1 MGEPLNLREVGRVR
15 VLQALQETGGTS
27 RPELVRRTG
36 LSRATVS
43 ALTAELIAAGL
54 LREDEP
60 SAEERGTGR
69 PAQSLSLVPT
79 AGYAIGADIGHQHV
93 RVVLCDLSGTPLWD
107 RVVAK
112 DVDRAPEAT
121 LDLTVE
127 LIDEASA
134 DVPRERVLGLGV
146 GIASPV
152 RKDTGELGAAS
163 IMPGWAGRAVGAELT
178 ARTGLPTLLTNDANA
193 GALAERRYGAGRNV
207 ADMVYIR
214 LSAGIGAGIVTDG
227 TLLLGATGL
236 AGEIG
241 HLPVAS
247 SGPICRCGNRGC
259 LETVASPVAIARL
272 LADSWHQPITP
283 ADLPR
288 LIAASDRGTLRAI
301 DDAGT
306 AVGTALATLVTLF
319 NPELVV
325 IGGDLAHAGELLF
338 APIRRA
344 IRRYAL
350 PSVAEQVSVVP
361 GELGEQAEVRGAAAL
376 VLATAPTALAG
387 STKSALPATR
397 VSSW

>member
-1 MGEPLNLREVGRVR
+1 MAEPLNLREVGRVR
-15 VLQALQETGGTS
+15 VLEALQETGGTS

-43 ALTAELIAAGL
+43 ALAAELIGL
-54 LREDEP
+54 GLVQEDEP
-60 SAEERGTGR
+60 SPEERGTGR
-69 PAQSLSLVPT
+69 PAQTLSLAPA

-93 RVVLCDLSGTPLWD
+93 RVVLCDLSGTPVWD
-107 RVVAK
+107 RIVAK

-121 LDLTVE
+121 LDLTVG
-127 LIDEASA
+127 LIDEAIGTIA
-134 DVPRERVLGLGV
+134 RERVLGIGV

-178 ARTGLPTLLTNDANA
+178 ERTGLPTALTNDANA
-193 GALAERRYGAGRNV
+193 GALAERRYGAARTVDNL
-207 ADMVYIR
+207 VYIR
-214 LSAGIGAGIVTDG
+214 LSAGIGAGIVSDG

-241 HLPVAS
+241 HLLVTS
-247 SGPICRCGNRGC
+247 GGPICRCGNRGC
-259 LETVASPVAIARL
+259 LETVASPVAIAEL
-272 LADSWHQPITP
+272 LAAGWHQPITP

-288 LIAASDRGTLRAI
+288 LIAANDRGTLRAI
-301 DDAGT
+301 EDAGT

-325 IGGDLAHAGELLF
+325 VGGDLAQAGELIF
-338 APIRRA
+338 EPIRRA

-350 PSVAEQVSVVP
+350 PTVAEQVSVVP
-361 GELGEQAEVRGAAAL
+361 GTLGEQAEVRGAAAL
-376 VLATAPTALAG
+376 VLATAPTALAERLK
-387 STKSALPATR
+387 TDQLL
-397 VSSW
+397 SSS

>member
-1 MGEPLNLREVGRVR
+1 
-15 VLQALQETGGTS
+15 
-27 RPELVRRTG
+27 
-36 LSRATVS
+36 
-43 ALTAELIAAGL
+43 
-54 LREDEP
+54 
-60 SAEERGTGR
+60 
-69 PAQSLSLVPT
+69 
-79 AGYAIGADIGHQHV
+79 
-93 RVVLCDLSGTPLWD
+93 CDLSGKPVWD

-121 LDLTVE
+121 LDLAVG
-127 LIDEASA
+127 LISA
-134 DVPRERVLGLGV
+134 ACADIPRERVLGLGV

-272 LADSWHQPITP
+272 LAESWHQPITP

-288 LIAASDRGTLRAI
+288 LIAANDRGTLRAI
-301 DDAGT
+301 EDAGT

-325 IGGDLAHAGELLF
+325 VGGDLAQVGALIF
-338 APIRRA
+338 DPIRRA

-350 PSVAEQVSVVP
+350 PTVAEQVTVVA
-361 GELGEQAEVRGAAAL
+361 GALGEQAEVRGAAAL

-387 STKSALPATR
+387 SAKSALPAGNR
-397 VSSW
+397 

>member
-1 MGEPLNLREVGRVR
+1 MTEPLNLREVGRVR

-69 PAQSLSLVPT
+69 PAQSLSLVPS

-93 RVVLCDLSGTPLWD
+93 RVVLCDLSGTPRWD

-112 DVDRAPEAT
+112 DVDREPEAT
-121 LDLTVE
+121 LELTVE
-127 LIDEASA
+127 LIDEASK
-134 DVPRERVLGLGV
+134 DIPRERVLGLGV

-152 RKDTGELGAAS
+152 RKDTGELSGAS

-193 GALAERRYGAGRNV
+193 GALAERRYGAGQSV

-214 LSAGIGAGIVTDG
+214 LSAGIGAGIVSDG

-247 SGPICRCGNRGC
+247 GGPICRCGNRGC

-272 LADSWHQPITP
+272 LAESWHQPITP

-288 LIAASDRGTLRAI
+288 LIAANDRGTLRAVE
-301 DDAGT
+301 DAGT
-306 AVGTALATLVTLF
+306 AVGTALATFVTLF

-325 IGGDLAHAGELLF
+325 VGGDLAEVGDLIFE
-338 APIRRA
+338 PIRRA

-350 PSVAEQVSVVP
+350 PTVAEQVSVVP
-361 GELGEQAEVRGAAAL
+361 GALGAQAEVRGAAAL
-376 VLATAPTALAG
+376 VLATAPTRL
-387 STKSALPATR
+387 TALP
-397 VSSW
+397 VLS